1 MRALPTWKVLTP
13 NEGDPAVAMGQL
25 TTLEL
30 REEDPA
36 QPPLP
41 RPGEDRLGPL
51 AVRGVEPMR
60 DGRGWR
66 ITVQPMAPGIAV
78 LPPLDLG
85 DGRRAP
91 ELRLAIPRTVAYA
104 TPWVSV
110 GGGHQDVLPYLDF
123 PALWA
128 LVLLLPLAALGGFL
142 LRAARRQAPA
152 RRRQA
157 ALRAFARHWP
167 PASRDRT
174 ALDAAHAAGRELLAA
189 TFGEE
194 ARSWGVPTFQAR
206 HLDVWGEWVR
216 SLDAAR
222 FALAEPPFPP
232 LAHLADA
239 LRSAL
244 ERP

>member
-1 MRALPTWKVLTP
+1 MRALPTWKTP
-13 NEGDPAVAMGQL
+13 NLAVGQL
-25 TTLEL
+25 ATLEL

-66 ITVQPMAPGIAV
+66 ITVQPMATGTAV
-78 LPPLDLG
+78 IPPLDLG

-91 ELRLAIPRTVAYA
+91 ELRLAIPRTVPYG
-104 TPWVSV
+104 TPWVGV
-110 GGGHQDVLPYLDF
+110 GGGREDLLPYQDF
-123 PALWA
+123 PAAWA
-128 LVLLLPLAALGGFL
+128 LVPVLPLAALVWFL
-142 LRAARRQAPA
+142 LRTSRRKAPA

-157 ALRAFARHWP
+157 ARRTFAHHWP
-167 PASRDRT
+167 PAGRDRAT
-174 ALDAAHAAGRELLAA
+174 LDAAHAAGRELLAA
-189 TFGEE
+189 TFGEQ
-194 ARSWGVPTFQAR
+194 ARSWGPPAFQAR
-206 HLDVWGEWVR
+206 HLEVWGEWIR

-222 FALAEPPFPP
+222 FALADPPFPP
-232 LAHLADA
+232 LAQLVDA
-239 LRSAL
+239 LSRGP